1 MSDVN
6 HKFYMRFCD
15 INGGYVTSPPSAGGD
30 SVDDEDKY
38 LKENKIDLEAYFVG
52 LKYAK
57 CEGLDTI
64 GKPKNIYTE
73 TYCDAEKKR
82 VYMPDNITKKITN
95 EPTTI
100 TLTLYF
106 VGENRE
112 RVMEKFNEYVRNGFH
127 KYWDTARKKAFV
139 FCIEDEISVSNE
151 LWYGSTPYIKC
162 DYKLK
167 NVSGKTDFVSEI

>member
-6 HKFYMRFCD
+6 HKFYMRYCD

-30 SVDDEDKY
+30 IVVDEDKY

-127 KYWDTARKKAFV
+127 K
-139 FCIEDEISVSNE
+139 
-151 LWYGSTPYIKC
+151 
-162 DYKLK
+162 
-167 NVSGKTDFVSEI
+167 